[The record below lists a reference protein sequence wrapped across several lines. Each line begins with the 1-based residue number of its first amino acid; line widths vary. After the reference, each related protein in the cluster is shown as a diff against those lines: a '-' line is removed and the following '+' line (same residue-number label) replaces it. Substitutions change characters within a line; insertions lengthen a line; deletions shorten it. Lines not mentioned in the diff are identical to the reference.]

1 MRAPRERTYT
11 FPAARPRHN
20 NRPGAQKQFKENS
33 MRAGAWG
40 RVAKRLAIATGVTML
55 MSTAALAQT
64 PHVKIGLVLSLTGP
78 AASLGIPARDTVALL
93 PKEMG
98 GRPVDYLILDDASDT
113 TQAVQT
119 TKKLISEEHVDAII
133 GSSITPNSLAMI
145 DVVAEGETPTIS
157 LASSAKIIEPVDAKR
172 RWVFKTPQ
180 TDAMMASAI
189 AEHASNHGV
198 KTMAYIGQADAL
210 GETFYAE
217 VAKFA
222 QLHKITMVANERFNR
237 TDPSVTGQIL
247 KIISAHPDA
256 VVVGAAGTP
265 AALPPKTLI
274 ERGFKGK
281 IYHNHGTGNRDFLR
295 VCGADCNGTFLPASP
310 VLVAAQ
316 LPDDHPAKRLALD
329 YIKRFESQHGAGSVS
344 AFGSYAWDAGMLI
357 NRAVPIAL
365 KAGAPGTPEFRRALR
380 DALEQTKGF
389 ADSNG
394 LVNMSPNDHIGLD
407 QRARVMVEISNG
419 KWIYQPD

>member
-1 MRAPRERTYT
+1 MQRW
-11 FPAARPRHN
+11 
-20 NRPGAQKQFKENS
+20 
-33 MRAGAWG
+33 RAGL
-40 RVAKRLAIATGVTML
+40 KRWVIGVSMMT
-55 MSTAALAQT
+55 SAAAFAQT
-64 PHVKIGLVLSLTGP
+64 PPVKIGLVLSLTGP

-98 GRPVDYLILDDASDT
+98 GRPVDYIVLDDASDT

-119 TKKLISEEHVDAII
+119 TKKLISEDHVDAII

-145 DVVAEGETPTIS
+145 DVVAEGETPMIS

-172 RWVFKTPQ
+172 HWVFKTPQ

-189 AEHASNHGV
+189 AEHASDHGV

-210 GETFYAE
+210 GETFYVE

-247 KIISAHPDA
+247 KILAAKPDA

-265 AALPPKTLI
+265 AALPPKTLVM
-274 ERGFKGK
+274 RGYKGK

-295 VCGADCNGTFLPASP
+295 VCGADCNGTFLPTSP

-316 LPDDHPAKRLALD
+316 LPDDHPAKRLALA
-329 YIKRFESQHGAGSVS
+329 YIKLYEAQRGPGSVS
-344 AFGSYAWDAGMLI
+344 AFGSYAWDAGMLL
-357 NRAVPIAL
+357 NRAVPLAM

-380 DALEQTKGF
+380 DALEGTKNF
-389 ADSNG
+389 ADTNG
-394 LVNMSPNDHIGLD
+394 LVNMTPNDHIGLD
-407 QRARVMVEISNG
+407 QRARVMVEIRDG
-419 KWIYQPD
+419 KWIYQPH